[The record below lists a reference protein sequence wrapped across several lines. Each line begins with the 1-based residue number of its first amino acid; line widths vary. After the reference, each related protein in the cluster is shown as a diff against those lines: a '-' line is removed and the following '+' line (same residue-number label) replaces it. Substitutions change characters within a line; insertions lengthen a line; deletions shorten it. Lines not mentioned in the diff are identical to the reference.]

1 MKITDDSLVIYGEA
15 LTFEDAEFFIH
26 FKCEEDDWRILIP
39 PYPLQSQEEHK
50 NGLKVYRSGFG
61 FYLHRFHTTFP
72 DHTSEY

>member
-1 MKITDDSLVIYGEA
+1 MNIVDEPLVIYGES

-39 PYPLQSQEEHK
+39 PYPLQPQEENQ
-50 NGLKVYRSGFG
+50 NGVRVYHSGFG

-72 DHTSEY
+72 ECTSEY